1 MTNII
6 KQAAH
11 VAADIQRKEAE
22 ISEFRAN
29 QFVEE
34 DKFTL
39 IGILAVE
46 AATQSF
52 RKGSKKAGQFLEAVC
67 FDVLGQKNKTG
78 KGKKLAENAFK
89 LAMHEDF
96 KDIID
101 RFEGKDR
108 GDDNINLA
116 AGQFRTEINQRCEE
130 LQINSFNQ
138 LVAHLNPKEV
148 LSDFEVLIEAAKK
161 IAKAQGHDVATEVV
175 KSGKDKGKV
184 TWASPAARQTVMSL
198 LLEAS
203 NTVTINSTKEVL
215 KVANDINGKQAA

>member
-46 AATQSF
+46 ARTQNF
-52 RKGSKKAGQFLEAVC
+52 RKGSKKAGQFRDAVC
-67 FDVLGQKNKTG
+67 FDVLGQKNASG

-89 LAMHEDF
+89 LAKHEDF
-96 KDIID
+96 EDIVA
-101 RFEGKDR
+101 RFE
-108 GDDNINLA
+108 GDDNINLT
-116 AGQFRTEINQRCEE
+116 AGEFRNEINQRCEE
-130 LQINSFNQ
+130 LKINSFNQ
-138 LVAHLNPKEV
+138 LIAHLNPKED
-148 LSDFEVLIEAAKK
+148 LNDAEQIIALAKK
-161 IAKAQGHDVATEVV
+161 IVAKQGHLVETTKV
-175 KSGKDKGKV
+175 KSGENKGKLLW
-184 TWASPAARQTVMSL
+184 TSFEARDAVFSL
-198 LLEAS
+198 LQEAVDTAHDQ
-203 NTVTINSTKEVL
+203 NANSSPVKL
-215 KVANDINGKQAA
+215 VA

>member
-46 AATQSF
+46 ASTQNF
-52 RKGSKKAGQFLEAVC
+52 RKGSKKAGQFRDVVC
-67 FDVLGQKNKTG
+67 FDVLGQKNASG
-78 KGKKLAENAFK
+78 KGKKLAENAAK
-89 LAMHEDF
+89 LARHDDFED
-96 KDIID
+96 IVR
-101 RFEGKDR
+101 RFEG
-108 GDDNINLA
+108 DDNSNLV

-138 LVAHLNPKEV
+138 LVAHLNPKPV
-148 LSDFEVLIEAAKK
+148 LSDAEMLIELAQK
-161 IAKAQGHDVATEVV
+161 IAKAQGHDVATEKV
-175 KSGKDKGKV
+175 KKGKDKGKV
-184 TWASPAARQTVMSL
+184 IWASPAARQAVIALLQDAADTV
-198 LLEAS
+198 E
-203 NTVTINSTKEVL
+203 INSTKAVL
-215 KVANDINGKQAA
+215 KVADEVNGKLAA

>member
-1 MTNII
+1 MTNIF

-46 AATQSF
+46 ARTQNF

-96 KDIID
+96 KDIIA
-101 RFEGKDR
+101 RFEG
-108 GDDNINLA
+108 DDNMNLT
-116 AGQFRTEINQRCEE
+116 AGQFRNEINQRCDE
-130 LQINSFNQ
+130 LKINSFNQ

-215 KVANDINGKQAA
+215 KVADDINGKQAA

>member
-6 KQAAH
+6 AQANH
-11 VAADIQRKEAE
+11 VATTIASKEKELSDHRAE
-22 ISEFRAN
+22 LD
-29 QFVEE
+29 VEA

-96 KDIID
+96 KDIIA
-101 RFEGKDR
+101 RFEG
-108 GDDNINLA
+108 DDNMNLT
-116 AGQFRTEINQRCEE
+116 AGQFRNEINQRCEE
-130 LQINSFNQ
+130 LKINSFNQ
-138 LVAHLNPKEV
+138 LIDHLNPKPV
-148 LSDFEVLIEAAKK
+148 LSDAELLIELAQK
-161 IAKAQGHDVATEVV
+161 IAKAQGHDVATEKV
-175 KSGKDKGKV
+175 KKGKDKGKV
-184 TWASPAARQTVMSL
+184 IWASPAARQAVIALLQDAADTV
-198 LLEAS
+198 E
-203 NTVTINSTKEVL
+203 INSTKAVL
-215 KVANDINGKQAA
+215 KVADEVNGKLAA